1 LFLQGKEIDYVT
13 DSVARRIWDILTYRV
28 DNRVSILSFAL
39 AVLVLLATIAISRYV
54 RTFLQKRLLT
64 RVDDVGIQYTLLRM
78 THYVVVAIGVLYA
91 LRVGFEADLTS
102 VAVVFGF
109 LSVGIGFGLQYVASD
124 LVSGL
129 ILLFERPMRI
139 GDRIKVGDIEGKVEY
154 INVRTTIV
162 LTNDNLAVI
171 IPNSQLVRNQFINYS
186 YGSPEVRITVTAGV
200 AYDSDVEKVSQALCE
215 AAMSVQE
222 VMKSK
227 PPEVRLG
234 AFGDSTVNFEVLVW
248 IDEPHNHQKI
258 KTKVNLAV
266 FRLFRERGIEL
277 PFPQRDLRLR
287 SGWETLL
294 EEGLGGKSAGQTEST
309 GVAYSKR
316 EE

>member
-13 DSVARRIWDILTYRV
+13 DSVGKRIWDILTYRV

-54 RTFLQKRLLT
+54 RVFLQKRLLT
-64 RVDDVGIQYTLLRM
+64 RVDDVGIQYTLLRI

-129 ILLFERPMRI
+129 ILLFERPVRI
-139 GDRIKVGDIEGKVEY
+139 GDRVKVGDIEGKVEY

-200 AYDSDVEKVSQALCE
+200 AYDCDVEKVTRALCD
-215 AAMSVQE
+215 AAMSVDD
-222 VMKSK
+222 VMKTK
-227 PPEVRLG
+227 PAEVRLG
-234 AFGDSTVNFEVLVW
+234 AFGDSTVEFQVLVW
-248 IDEPHNHQKI
+248 IAEPHNHQKI
-258 KTKVNLAV
+258 KTKVNLAI
-266 FRLFRERGIEL
+266 FKLFNERGIEL

-294 EEGLGGKSAGQTEST
+294 GEGVGGKSSAQAETT